1 MTNKRGSSYVSVCVV
16 VLVIVMIL
24 SAVIF
29 YASSMTIVQNSKK
42 DTALALDS
50 FVMQNSVAIYNSIKQ
65 GNDYTRKIDNKAF
78 LSAYRSKLSL
88 ESSGEYLCSRNE
100 NGEIVYKLTAPVVSF
115 AAENTLK
122 LQVNYQLLIPVDFAG
137 ETLFWMTVP
146 VEVHGSL
153 TLIE

>member
-1 MTNKRGSSYVSVCVV
+1 MKNKRGSSYVSVCVV

-24 SAVIF
+24 AAVIF
-29 YASSMTIVQNSKK
+29 YASCMTLVQNSKK

-65 GNDYTRKIDNKAF
+65 GNDYTGTLDGTAF
-78 LSAYRSKLSL
+78 LSEYKSALSL
-88 ESSGEYLCSRNE
+88 APFGEYLALHNE
-100 NGEIVYKLTAPVVSF
+100 SGSIVYKTSVPDISF
-115 AAENTLK
+115 SVDNTLK

-146 VEVHGSL
+146 MEVRSSL